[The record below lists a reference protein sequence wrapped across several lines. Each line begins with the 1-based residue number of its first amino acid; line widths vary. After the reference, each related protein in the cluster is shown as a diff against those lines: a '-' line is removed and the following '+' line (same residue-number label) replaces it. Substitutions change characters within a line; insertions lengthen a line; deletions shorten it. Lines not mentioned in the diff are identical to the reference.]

1 MNMYEM
7 IRNENLSS
15 NYSEKAFKI
24 FVATKL
30 AISLLMDM
38 QYLQPRHESGI
49 LIN

>member
-7 IRNENLSS
+7 ISNENFTS

-38 QYLQPRHESGI
+38 QYSQPRHEPDI